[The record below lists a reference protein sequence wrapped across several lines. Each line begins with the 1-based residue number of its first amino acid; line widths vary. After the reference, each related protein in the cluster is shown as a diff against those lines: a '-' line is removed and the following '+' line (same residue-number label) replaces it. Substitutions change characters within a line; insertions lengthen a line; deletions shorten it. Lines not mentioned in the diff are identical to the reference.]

1 MAMIPD
7 SVRPYWDFLA
17 KYHFWLL
24 APLVPALILPT
35 LFMTNGKLA
44 AEIAS
49 KGKEIDGKI
58 SSLKQ
63 VDGITP
69 HPNDTWTSDIDKRTA
84 RVKRETLAEWQRFW
98 DSQADLQSWPA
109 ELGPDFLQRLSSLK
123 PGKELPRQ
131 LLERYKSSVRELA
144 KKLPARMG
152 ADAAMI
158 DPDEQLAEGGGE
170 GQGGGPPG
178 GMAMMNR
185 MMQPGGGVP
194 GMAARRSTALVEWNP
209 ADQQRLYDSFHWDKP
224 PKTKQVLLA
233 QEELRVYGLLCDQIA
248 AMNQGAGG
256 TYDAAIP
263 HVEQLAVGYPA
274 CEDEP
279 AFSTVGRMHEPGAEG
294 AGGMGMGMGMGGGG
308 SRGMMMP
315 SSGGDSDA
323 SGAAGG
329 GGQVKPQHPRFMPK
343 EGQSGMARGMS
354 MPPMGGGDAEGGAP
368 AAAQG
373 PGTTDEAFLTWIYV
387 DADGKPLKGEEVAT
401 SPSALMTHLMPFTI
415 RATID
420 QRKLDAFLI
429 RLATSAV
436 PIDIRQVRLNPPAAA
451 TGMPGMGGGMGGP
464 PGGMMGGMMG
474 PPGGGGGRPQAGGPP
489 GGGMGGPPNRG
500 MMSRPPMG
508 GGGEDGPMAG
518 MAGAGSMVRPHDI
531 VLEIRGTIALATL
544 PNPEALGLATEGAAD
559 GGAAAD
565 ASEPAPA
572 AVDEPAVP
580 AVPEADPA
588 AEPAAAVDGAVD
600 PAAPEAGDAA
610 VPPADAALPGGDPP
624 APVEGAEPAGDAPPP
639 ADQPPPAEPAV

>member
-98 DSQADLQSWPA
+98 DSQADLQTWPA

-178 GMAMMNR
+178 GMAMMRNR

-224 PKTKQVLLA
+224 PKTKQMLLA

-294 AGGMGMGMGMGGGG
+294 AGGMGMGMGMGG

-354 MPPMGGGDAEGGAP
+354 MPPMGGGDAEGGAS

-464 PGGMMGGMMG
+464 S
-474 PPGGGGGRPQAGGPP
+474 
-489 GGGMGGPPNRG
+489 NRG

-508 GGGEDGPMAG
+508 EGGEDGPMAG

-580 AVPEADPA
+580 EADPA
-588 AEPAAAVDGAVD
+588 AEPAAAIDGAAD
-600 PAAPEAGDAA
+600 PAAAEPGEAA
-610 VPPADAALPGGDPP
+610 VPPADAAVPDGDPP
-624 APVEGAEPAGDAPPP
+624 APVEGAVPAGDAPP
-639 ADQPPPAEPAV
+639 ADQPPPAEPAA

>member
-109 ELGPDFLQRLSSLK
+109 ELGPDFLQRISNLK
-123 PGKELPRQ
+123 PGKELQRQ
-131 LLERYKSSVRELA
+131 LLERYKSSVREMV

-178 GMAMMNR
+178 GMAMMRNR

-224 PKTKQVLLA
+224 PKTKQMLLA

-294 AGGMGMGMGMGGGG
+294 AGGMGMGMGG

-464 PGGMMGGMMG
+464 S
-474 PPGGGGGRPQAGGPP
+474 
-489 GGGMGGPPNRG
+489 NRG

-508 GGGEDGPMAG
+508 EGGEDGPMAG

-544 PNPEALGLATEGAAD
+544 PNPEALGLAAEGAAEN
-559 GGAAAD
+559 GAAAD

-580 AVPEADPA
+580 EADPA
-588 AEPAAAVDGAVD
+588 AEPAAAVDGAAD
-600 PAAPEAGDAA
+600 SAAAEPGDAA
-610 VPPADAALPGGDPP
+610 VPPADAAVPDGDPP
-624 APVEGAEPAGDAPPP
+624 APVEGAVPAGDAPP
-639 ADQPPPAEPAV
+639 ADQLPPVEPAA

>member
-1 MAMIPD
+1 
-7 SVRPYWDFLA
+7 
-17 KYHFWLL
+17 
-24 APLVPALILPT
+24 
-35 LFMTNGKLA
+35 
-44 AEIAS
+44 
-49 KGKEIDGKI
+49 
-58 SSLKQ
+58 
-63 VDGITP
+63 
-69 HPNDTWTSDIDKRTA
+69 
-84 RVKRETLAEWQRFW
+84 
-98 DSQADLQSWPA
+98 
-109 ELGPDFLQRLSSLK
+109 
-123 PGKELPRQ
+123 
-131 LLERYKSSVRELA
+131 
-144 KKLPARMG
+144 MG

-178 GMAMMNR
+178 GMAMMMNR
-185 MMQPGGGVP
+185 MRQPGGGVP

-224 PKTKQVLLA
+224 PKTKQMLLA

-294 AGGMGMGMGMGGGG
+294 AGGMGMGMGMGGG

-451 TGMPGMGGGMGGP
+451 AGMPGMGGMGGMGMGGP
-464 PGGMMGGMMG
+464 PGGMMGG
-474 PPGGGGGRPQAGGPP
+474 GGGRPPAGGPP
-489 GGGMGGPPNRG
+489 GGLPGGPSNRG

-508 GGGEDGPMAG
+508 EGGEDGPMAG
-518 MAGAGSMVRPHDI
+518 MAGAGSMIRPHDI

-544 PNPEALGLATEGAAD
+544 PNPEALGLAAEGSAEN
-559 GGAAAD
+559 GAAAD

-580 AVPEADPA
+580 EADPA
-588 AEPAAAVDGAVD
+588 AEPAATVDGAAD
-600 PAAPEAGDAA
+600 PAAAEPGDAA
-610 VPPADAALPGGDPP
+610 VPPADAAVPDGDPP
-624 APVEGAEPAGDAPPP
+624 APVEGAVPAGDAPP
-639 ADQPPPAEPAV
+639 ADQPPPAEPAA

>member
-109 ELGPDFLQRLSSLK
+109 ELGPDFLQRLSNLK
-123 PGKELPRQ
+123 PGKELQRQ
-131 LLERYKSSVRELA
+131 LLERYKSSVREMV

-178 GMAMMNR
+178 GMAMMRNR

-224 PKTKQVLLA
+224 PKTKQMLLA

-464 PGGMMGGMMG
+464 PGGMMGG
-474 PPGGGGGRPQAGGPP
+474 GGGRPPAGGPP
-489 GGGMGGPPNRG
+489 GGGMGGPSNRG

-508 GGGEDGPMAG
+508 EGGEDGPMAG

-544 PNPEALGLATEGAAD
+544 PNPEALGLAAEGSAENGAAV
-559 GGAAAD
+559 D

-580 AVPEADPA
+580 EADPA
-588 AEPAAAVDGAVD
+588 AAEPG
-600 PAAPEAGDAA
+600 EAA
-610 VPPADAALPGGDPP
+610 VPPADAAVPDGDPP
-624 APVEGAEPAGDAPPP
+624 APVEGAVPAGDAPP
-639 ADQPPPAEPAV
+639 ADQLPPAEPAA

>member
-69 HPNDTWTSDIDKRTA
+69 HPNDTWTTDIDKRTA
-84 RVKRETLAEWQRFW
+84 RVKRETLTEWQRFW
-98 DSQADLQSWPA
+98 DSQADLHAWPA
-109 ELGPDFLQRLSSLK
+109 ELGPDFLQRISNLR
-123 PGKELPRQ
+123 PGKELQRQ
-131 LLERYKSSVRELA
+131 LLERYQSSVREMV

-152 ADAAMI
+152 ADAEMI
-158 DPDEQLAEGGGE
+158 DPDALLAEGGGE
-170 GQGGGPPG
+170 GQPAGPPG

-185 MMQPGGGVP
+185 MRQSGGGAP
-194 GMAARRSTALVEWNP
+194 GMAMRRSTALVEWNP

-224 PKTKQVLLA
+224 PKTKQMLLA

-248 AMNQGAGG
+248 AMNEGAGG

-294 AGGMGMGMGMGGGG
+294 AGAMGMGMGMGMGG

-315 SSGGDSDA
+315 SSGGEGD
-323 SGAAGG
+323 AGG
-329 GGQVKPQHPRFMPK
+329 AGAGGQMKPQHPRFMPK
-343 EGQSGMARGMS
+343 DGGQSGMTRGMS
-354 MPPMGGGDAEGGAP
+354 MMPPMSGGDSEGGAP
-368 AAAQG
+368 AAPQG
-373 PGTTDEAFLTWIYV
+373 PGSTDEAFLTWIYV

-429 RLATSAV
+429 RLATLAV

-451 TGMPGMGGGMGGP
+451 AGMPGMGGP
-464 PGGMMGGMMG
+464 PGGGMMMG
-474 PPGGGGGRPQAGGPP
+474 PPGGG
-489 GGGMGGPPNRG
+489 MSGPPNRG
-500 MMSRPPMG
+500 MMSRPPM

-544 PNPEALGLATEGAAD
+544 PNPEALGLAAEGAAESGD
-559 GGAAAD
+559 AA
-565 ASEPAPA
+565 EPVPA
-572 AVDEPAVP
+572 AVEEPA
-580 AVPEADPA
+580 APEADSAA
-588 AEPAAAVDGAVD
+588 AEPVATIDGAADGAVD
-600 PAAPEAGDAA
+600 PAAADAGDAA
-610 VPPADAALPGGDPP
+610 VPGGDAP
-624 APVEGAEPAGDAPPP
+624 APVEGAVPAAEGPPP
-639 ADQPPPAEPAV
+639 ADQPPPAEPAA

>member
-24 APLVPALILPT
+24 APLVPALVLPT

-44 AEIAS
+44 AEIAA

-69 HPNDTWTSDIDKRTA
+69 HPNDTWTTDIDKRTA
-84 RVKRETLAEWQRFW
+84 RVKRETLTEWQRFW
-98 DSQADLQSWPA
+98 DSQADLHTWPA
-109 ELGPDFLQRLSSLK
+109 ELGPDFLQRISNLK
-123 PGKELPRQ
+123 PGKELQRQ
-131 LLERYKSSVRELA
+131 LLERYQSAVREMV

-158 DPDEQLAEGGGE
+158 DPDALLAEGGGE
-170 GQGGGPPG
+170 GQPGGPPG

-185 MMQPGGGVP
+185 MMMQPGGGVP
-194 GMAARRSTALVEWNP
+194 GMAARRSTAIVEWNP

-224 PKTKQVLLA
+224 PKTKQMLLA

-248 AMNQGAGG
+248 AMNEGAGG

-263 HVEQLAVGYPA
+263 HVEQLAIGYPA

-279 AFSTVGRMHEPGAEG
+279 AFSTVGRMQEPGAEG
-294 AGGMGMGMGMGGGG
+294 AGAMGMGMGG

-315 SSGGDSDA
+315 SMGGDSDA
-323 SGAAGG
+323 SGAAGA

-343 EGQSGMARGMS
+343 DGGQSGMTRGMS
-354 MPPMGGGDAEGGAP
+354 MPPMGGGDSEGGAP
-368 AAAQG
+368 AAPQG

-451 TGMPGMGGGMGGP
+451 AGMPGM
-464 PGGMMGGMMG
+464 PGMGGMMG
-474 PPGGGGGRPQAGGPP
+474 PPGGGRPPAGGPP

-531 VLEIRGTIALATL
+531 VLEIRGTIALATA
-544 PNPEALGLATEGAAD
+544 PNPEALGLAAEGAAD
-559 GGAAAD
+559 AGAAAD
-565 ASEPAPA
+565 AAEPAPA
-572 AVDEPAVP
+572 AVDEPAVSEP
-580 AVPEADPA
+580 DAA
-588 AEPAAAVDGAVD
+588 AEPAAAVDAAAD

-610 VPPADAALPGGDPP
+610 VPPADAAVPGGDAPV
-624 APVEGAEPAGDAPPP
+624 PVEGAVPAGDAPP
-639 ADQPPPAEPAV
+639 ADQPPPAEPAA

>member
-24 APLVPALILPT
+24 APLVPALVLPT

-69 HPNDTWTSDIDKRTA
+69 HPNDTWTSDLDKRTA
-84 RVKRETLAEWQRFW
+84 RVKRETLSEWQRFW
-98 DSQADLQSWPA
+98 DSQADLQTWPA
-109 ELGPDFLQRLSSLK
+109 ELGPDFLQRISSLR
-123 PGKELPRQ
+123 PGKELQRQ
-131 LLERYKSSVRELA
+131 LLERYKSSVREMA

-152 ADAAMI
+152 ADAAMV
-158 DPDEQLAEGGGE
+158 DPDEQLADGGGE
-170 GQGGGPPG
+170 GQPSGPPG
-178 GMAMMNR
+178 GMAMTNR
-185 MMQPGGGVP
+185 MMQPGGGLA

-209 ADQQRLYDSFHWDKP
+209 ADQQRLYESFHWEKP

-263 HVEQLAVGYPA
+263 HVEQLAIGYPA

-294 AGGMGMGMGMGGGG
+294 AGAKGMGMGMGMGMG
-308 SRGMMMP
+308 SRGMMP
-315 SSGGDSDA
+315 SSGGDGDA
-323 SGAAGG
+323 GAAGA
-329 GGQVKPQHPRFMPK
+329 GGQVKPPHPRFVPK
-343 EGQSGMARGMS
+343 EGQQGMTRGMS
-354 MPPMGGGDAEGGAP
+354 MMPPIGGGDAEGGSS

-401 SPSALMTHLMPFTI
+401 SPSALMSHLMPFTI
-415 RATID
+415 RVTID

-436 PIDIRQVRLNPPAAA
+436 PIDIHQVRLNPPAGAA
-451 TGMPGMGGGMGGP
+451 GMPGMGGGMGGP
-464 PGGMMGGMMG
+464 PGG
-474 PPGGGGGRPQAGGPP
+474 GGGRPPAGG
-489 GGGMGGPPNRG
+489 MSGPPNRG
-500 MMSRPPMG
+500 MMSRPSMG
-508 GGGEDGPMAG
+508 DGGEDGPMAG

-544 PNPEALGLATEGAAD
+544 PNPEALGLAAEGAAD
-559 GGAAAD
+559 AGAAAD

-572 AVDEPAVP
+572 AVDEPAVS
-580 AVPEADPA
+580 EADPA
-588 AEPAAAVDGAVD
+588 TAEPAAAVDAAAD
-600 PAAPEAGDAA
+600 PATPQPGDAA
-610 VPPADAALPGGDPP
+610 VPPADGT
-624 APVEGAEPAGDAPPP
+624 PP
-639 ADQPPPAEPAV
+639 ADQPQPAEPAA